1 MAITKT
7 PSSMTTPLLMVF
19 AFILITIMYSIQRA
33 SSCDE
38 QSYYP
43 SACDE
48 VTSYLKP
55 CILLDEKSDAG
66 SSPECC
72 EGVEGILEYNYYNTL
87 ALREICACIQQD
99 TDLYAVLDKLPE
111 ACDNSFDL
119 SYICSR
125 FG

>member
-43 SACDE
+43 SACDA

-55 CILLDEKSDAG
+55 CTLLDEKSDAG
-66 SSPECC
+66 SSAECC
-72 EGVEGILEYNYYNTL
+72 EGVEDIIEYNMYNYNPL
-87 ALREICACIQQD
+87 QALRGICACIQQD

-119 SYICSR
+119 SLICS
-125 FG
+125 